1 MLHKGQTFASVGKI
15 SLQQLN
21 VQICKYTTQNK
32 ERCLVPPSQE
42 GTGCFLSLILVKATT
57 KLLMLVVLSNEG
69 LRINLTTNY
78 ANHLKD
84 GGTLDDGLYAN
95 ELL

>member
-15 SLQQLN
+15 SLEQLN

-57 KLLMLVVLSNEG
+57 KLLMLVVLSKG

-78 ANHLKD
+78 ANQLKD